1 MPFEP
6 QYPNQGQL
14 DLEDLFSQLRLFL
27 KTLLPKA
34 GLIAGLIFV
43 FWLMTGVYIVQPDE
57 VGVVKRFGAVSR
69 VTEPGPHYHL
79 PAPIEEVLRP
89 KVTKVHRAEIGFRT
103 IDIGP
108 PAQYR
113 PMTEEALMLTGD
125 ENIVSIEFIIQYRIK
140 DAMAYLFHLDLV
152 EPTVKA
158 SAEAAMR
165 EVIGKNKIDEVL
177 TTGKAM
183 IQEETMVLLQKT
195 LDDYK
200 AGVQIVAVQLQDVR
214 PPEPVSEAF
223 KDVAS
228 AREDKEKLINQ
239 SQSYQNDIIPK
250 AQGEAAQNVNRAQ
263 GYAQAR
269 IKRAEGEA
277 SRFLQSLAEYR
288 KGREV
293 IRKRIYIE
301 TMEEVFSGV
310 DKVILDG
317 KGGERVLPYLPL
329 KALRSGGGEK

>member
-6 QYPNQGQL
+6 QDPL
-14 DLEDLFSQLRLFL
+14 DINALLFQLRMAIQRM
-27 KTLLPKA
+27 LPKA
-34 GLIAGLIFV
+34 GRIIGGVLIL
-43 FWLMTGVYIVQPDE
+43 WLMTGFYIVQPDE
-57 VGVVKRFGAVSR
+57 MGVVKRFGAISSVAP
-69 VTEPGPHYHL
+69 PGPHYHL
-79 PAPIEEVLRP
+79 PYPIETVLRP
-89 KVTKVHRAEIGFRT
+89 KVTKVHRTEIGFRT
-103 IDIGP
+103 VDIGP

-113 PMTEEALMLTGD
+113 SIPEEALMLTGD
-125 ENIVSIEFIIQYRIK
+125 ENIASVEFIVQYRIK
-140 DAMAYLFHLDLV
+140 NAMEYLFAIAWVD
-152 EPTVKA
+152 PTIKA

-165 EVIGKNKIDEVL
+165 EIIGKNKIDEVL

-183 IQEETMVLLQKT
+183 IQEGTLVLLQKI

-239 SQSYQNDIIPK
+239 AQSYQNDIMPK

-277 SRFLQSLAEYR
+277 NRFLKSLVEYR
-288 KGREV
+288 KGPDV

-301 TMEEVFSGV
+301 TVEEVFTGME
-310 DKVILDG
+310 KFIIDG
-317 KGGERVLPYLPL
+317 KAGERLMPYLSL
-329 KALRSGGGEK
+329 KDLKSSENITK